1 MITDAVVNGVESSL
15 IMIMMKTMI
24 DYKENFRSR
33 RLARLANIATM
44 LLKMTMVTMMMM
56 AMMMTVMM
64 AVVMMI

>member
-1 MITDAVVNGVESSL
+1 MITDAVVNGDESSL

-33 RLARLANIATM
+33 RLARLAKIATM
-44 LLKMTMVTMMMM
+44 LLKMTMV
-56 AMMMTVMM
+56 MM